1 MRRTLLTKS
10 DHDDVH
16 RRSRVWRP
24 RSASEVPADALVTRP
39 FSMLRGMLGTAIAVM
54 SCVAREGFR
63 LHGQLSDRDALAFYK
78 ICGAQ
83 LRIWTLADTKQ
94 SYREWVDLAGGL
106 LSYRPSTTPQLKGL
120 PVGGVDWCVWGK
132 SATLTR

>member
-1 MRRTLLTKS
+1 
-10 DHDDVH
+10 
-16 RRSRVWRP
+16 
-24 RSASEVPADALVTRP
+24 
-39 FSMLRGMLGTAIAVM
+39 MLRGMLGTAIAVM

-63 LHGQLSDRDALAFYK
+63 LHGQLTDRDALAFYK

-106 LSYRPSTTPQLKGL
+106 FSYRPSTTPQLKGL